1 MPEIPDQ
8 FAQINHVLS
17 LTGDNEEMMVTM
29 GLNLNSTES
38 TDDLAVVNA
47 AFTAF
52 ANRFKAFLYSA
63 YTFKRIDARINR
75 GAGIISVSSSATP
88 VAGTGSSQPLPQNC
102 AYLIH
107 KQTAAGGRTG
117 KGRWYLPSAAE
128 GVVDSVGNIDGAT
141 ITAMNTACA
150 SYLSDMS
157 AISGV
162 NSVTLLHSLV
172 GDIPND
178 IVSMVLDGKIATQRR
193 RLR

>member
-8 FAQINHVLS
+8 FAQINYVFG
-17 LTGDNEEMMVTM
+17 LTGDNEEMMVTD
-29 GLNLNSTES
+29 GLDLNATEG
-38 TDDLAVVNA
+38 TDDLAIVNA

-52 ANRFKAFLYSA
+52 QTRFKAFFYSA
-63 YTFKRIDARINR
+63 YTIKRVDGRFNR

-88 VAGTGSSQPLPQNC
+88 VTGTGSSQPLPQNC

-141 ITAMNTACA
+141 ITAMNSALA
-150 SYLSDMS
+150 SYISDMG
-157 AISGV
+157 AIVGV
-162 NSVTLLHSLV
+162 NSTTLLHSLV
-172 GDIPND
+172 GDVPNQ